1 MLQFIIRRLITSIP
15 VLLGVMV
22 IVFVLV
28 RVIPGDPCT
37 ALLGEKANAERC
49 AQFNE
54 RIGLHQPLPV
64 QLGIYLKEVAT
75 LDLGTSTKFG
85 KPVVQLLVERL
96 PTTIELTIY
105 ALVFAIVFGMA
116 LGIIAASRRNSAAD
130 VGSMM
135 VANLGVS
142 IPVFVLGLVIAY
154 FFAVVLKGTP
164 FALPGVAA
172 GRLSAG
178 FRFETIPQAWGM
190 TDLTGPPRGILDFL
204 SNMYTVNGLLT
215 LQFGL
220 FFDALRH
227 LLLPA
232 LALGTI
238 PMAIIARMTRSS
250 LLEVMGLDYVRTARA
265 KGLKGRIVLFRHG
278 LRNAM
283 LPVVTVIG
291 LSIGGLLSGAVLTE
305 TIFGLTGVGLTI
317 KDAITSRDYAVVQ
330 GMALFVAFVYV
341 IVNLLTDIS
350 YGFLDPRVRQT

>member
-1 MLQFIIRRLITSIP
+1 MIQFIVRRLLSSIP
-15 VLLGVMV
+15 VVLGVVV
-22 IVFVLV
+22 IVFILA

-37 ALLGEKANAERC
+37 AALGEKANAERC
-49 AQFNE
+49 AVFNA
-54 RIGLHQPLPV
+54 RIGLSEPIPV
-64 QLGIYLKEVAT
+64 QLGIYLKQLAT
-75 LDLGTSTKFG
+75 LDLGDSIKFG
-85 KPVVQLLVERL
+85 RPVSQLLLERL
-96 PTTIELTIY
+96 PTTVELTIY
-105 ALVFAIVFGMA
+105 ALIFAIVVGMA

-142 IPVFVLGLVIAY
+142 VPVFVLGLVMAF
-154 FFAVVLKGTP
+154 FFAVILKGTP

-178 FRFETIPQAWGM
+178 FRFDTIPEVWG
-190 TDLTGPPRGILDFL
+190 LEGLQGPLRVVLDFL

-215 LQFGL
+215 FQFDL
-220 FFDALRH
+220 FFDAFRH
-227 LLLPA
+227 LILPA
-232 LALGTI
+232 IALGTI

-265 KGLKGRIVLFRHG
+265 KGLRGRIVLFRHG

-305 TIFGLTGVGLTI
+305 TIFGLTGVGRTI
-317 KDAITSRDYAVVQ
+317 KESIDARDYVVIQ
-330 GMALFVAFVYV
+330 GMALIVAVVYV
-341 IVNLLTDIS
+341 VVNLITDIS
-350 YGFLDPRVRQT
+350 YGRLDPRVRQQ

>member
-1 MLQFIIRRLITSIP
+1 MLQFIIRRLIASIP
-15 VLLGVMV
+15 VLLGVVV
-22 IVFVLV
+22 IVFVIV

-54 RIGLHQPLPV
+54 RIGLHQPIPV
-64 QLGIYLKEVAT
+64 QLGIYLKDVLT
-75 LDLGTSTKFG
+75 LDFGTSTKFG
-85 KPVVQLLVERL
+85 RPVTELLLQRL
-96 PTTIELTIY
+96 PTTVELTLY
-105 ALVFAIVFGMA
+105 ALIFAIVVGMS
-116 LGIIAASRRNSAAD
+116 LGILAASRRNSAAD
-130 VGSMM
+130 VGAMM

-142 IPVFVLGLVIAY
+142 IPVFVLGLVLAF
-154 FFAVVLKGTP
+154 FFAVMMKGTP
-164 FALPGVAA
+164 IALPGVAA
-172 GRLSAG
+172 GRLSPG
-178 FRFETIPQAWGM
+178 FRFETIAVAWGM
-190 TDLTGPPRGILDFL
+190 KDLAGPPRAVLDFL
-204 SNMYTVNGLLT
+204 SNMYTINGLLT

-227 LLLPA
+227 LILPA
-232 LALGTI
+232 IALGTI

-265 KGLKGRIVLFRHG
+265 KGLRGRIVLFRHG

-330 GMALFVAFVYV
+330 GFTVFVALVYV
-341 IVNLLTDIS
+341 VVNLLTDIS
-350 YGFLDPRVRQT
+350 YGLLDPRVRPQ